1 MMTGSLKVTPM
12 AMLSR
17 LTCGIRGKS
26 LIVNLPGN
34 TKGAVE
40 NFQVS
45 ICMHYT
51 IFAFTT
57 DSVQYLYKCQCVIV
71 EYYLPISVCF
81 QPILFKFKMQKTI
94 NILHVL
100 GIYILVFTTF
110 TRLIPNTFLV
120 YKYLN
125 R

>member
-45 ICMHYT
+45 ICMHYM

-57 DSVQYLYKCQCVIV
+57 DSVQYLYKCVIV
-71 EYYLPISVCF
+71 EYIPISVCF
-81 QPILFKFKMQKTI
+81 QPILSKQKTI